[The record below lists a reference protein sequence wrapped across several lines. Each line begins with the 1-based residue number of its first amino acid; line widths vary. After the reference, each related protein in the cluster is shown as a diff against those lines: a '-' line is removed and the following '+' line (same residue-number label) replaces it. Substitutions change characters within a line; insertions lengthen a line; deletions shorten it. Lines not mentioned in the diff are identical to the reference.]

1 MHARD
6 PSSFSRYVAPVLLL
20 LFAVGF
26 LLLAYSYEGRTRQVP
41 VLIGWILLALCA
53 LDVVAVSAT
62 RAGEAVKAFFAGAI
76 VANDGGELAG
86 YPVGKV
92 ILAILWPSAFVAL
105 VVVVGFVVAIPIY
118 VFLFVAIQ
126 GRGGIGRA
134 ALASIITTVCI
145 YVLFEKLLDYEIYQ
159 GMLFA
164 S

>member
-1 MHARD
+1 MTAQD

-41 VLIGWILLALCA
+41 VLVGWILLVLCV
-53 LDVVAVSAT
+53 LDVIAASAT
-62 RAGEAVKAFFAGAI
+62 RIGEAVTAFFAGAI
-76 VANDGGELAG
+76 VANGSGEMAG
-86 YPVGKV
+86 YLVGKI

-105 VVVVGFVVAIPIY
+105 VVVAGFLVAIPIY

-126 GRGGIGRA
+126 GRGGIARA
-134 ALASIITTVCI
+134 ALASIITTGCI
-145 YVLFEKLLDYEIYQ
+145 YVLFEKLLDYKIYQ